1 MLSEFQR
8 QVTNDTLKDYLKQ
21 KDVKKIAG
29 KKKADLIEMV
39 MEQLQSDKM
48 L

>member
-1 MLSEFQR
+1 MLSECER

-21 KDVKKIAG
+21 KDAKKIAG

-39 MEQLQSDKM
+39 MEQLHSDK
-48 L
+48 LL